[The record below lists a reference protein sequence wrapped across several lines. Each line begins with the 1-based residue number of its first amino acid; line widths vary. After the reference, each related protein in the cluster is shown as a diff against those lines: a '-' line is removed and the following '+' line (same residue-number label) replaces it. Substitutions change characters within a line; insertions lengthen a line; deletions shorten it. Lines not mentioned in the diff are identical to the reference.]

1 MNLDRLLREVFVE
14 LREFD
19 QDSKQHQ
26 RKIEQLPEMRPH
38 KTKNLNLL
46 RADKIMGWIESDAS
60 QLLWI
65 NGNSVIGRYDFN
77 SLFVTPLLL
86 FGESNFEQVLILR
99 HFCGD
104 NPSFKTNNYRTL
116 VQALVFQILKQR
128 PRVFRGRI
136 PSITRNQTDD
146 IMKLWTLFLECVRG
160 VRADCTFIIIDG
172 IDYLQDA
179 NTPEGFSERELVLQN
194 LDALVKDR
202 VMLIKILLTSSL
214 TSELPS
220 STKDQRAL
228 VVASR
233 LPSAAP
239 RRRLSFAI
247 IRDELPLVPQKLIE
261 IQERR
266 CRSLSFSQLYM
277 IYPEN
282 SIIYTFNDGQLQAL
296 IVDRLSGM
304 EERSNS
310 TYDALQIRAWSIDH
324 NGRYFTKRYHEFLI
338 SQFPGERAITSLK
351 YIPSGYLDD
360 EPEHRTKLIARG
372 RRYWEL
378 GSGIHYQQVVENR
391 VMSLQGFFSAVQY
404 LLTSIA
410 HTSRNPFE
418 LLLTKVPGH
427 SSLHRP
433 KNSKMSS
440 KLSRSTA

>member
-1 MNLDRLLREVFVE
+1 
-14 LREFD
+14 
-19 QDSKQHQ
+19 
-26 RKIEQLPEMRPH
+26 
-38 KTKNLNLL
+38 
-46 RADKIMGWIESDAS
+46 
-60 QLLWI
+60 
-65 NGNSVIGRYDFN
+65 
-77 SLFVTPLLL
+77 
-86 FGESNFEQVLILR
+86 
-99 HFCGD
+99 
-104 NPSFKTNNYRTL
+104 
-116 VQALVFQILKQR
+116 
-128 PRVFRGRI
+128 
-136 PSITRNQTDD
+136 
-146 IMKLWTLFLECVRG
+146 
-160 VRADCTFIIIDG
+160 
-172 IDYLQDA
+172 
-179 NTPEGFSERELVLQN
+179 
-194 LDALVKDR
+194 
-202 VMLIKILLTSSL
+202 MLIKILLTSSL

-220 STKDQRAL
+220 STEDQRAL

-247 IRDELPLVPQKLIE
+247 IQDELPLVPQKLIE

-282 SIIYTFNDGQLQAL
+282 SIIYAFNDGQLQAL

>member
-1 MNLDRLLREVFVE
+1 
-14 LREFD
+14 
-19 QDSKQHQ
+19 
-26 RKIEQLPEMRPH
+26 MRPH

-46 RADKIMGWIESDAS
+46 RADKIMGWIESDTS

-65 NGNSVIGRYDFN
+65 NGNGVIGRCDFN
-77 SLFVTPLLL
+77 SLFVVPLLL

-116 VQALVFQILKQR
+116 VQALVLQILKQR

-146 IMKLWTLFLECVRG
+146 IMKLWTLFLECVRE

-194 LDALVKDR
+194 LDALVKER
-202 VMLIKILLTSSL
+202 AMLIKILLTSSL
-214 TSELPS
+214 TSDLPS
-220 STKDQRAL
+220 STEDQRAL

-233 LPSAAP
+233 SPGAAP
-239 RRRLSFAI
+239 RRRLSLAI
-247 IRDELPLVPQKLIE
+247 IQDELPLVPHKLIE

-266 CRSLSFSQLYM
+266 CRSLGFSQLYM

-282 SIIYTFNDGQLQAL
+282 SIIYTSNDGQLQAL

-304 EERSNS
+304 EERSNG
-310 TYDALQIRAWSIDH
+310 TYGALQIRAWSIDH

-360 EPEHRTKLIARG
+360 EPEYRSKLIARG

-378 GSGIHYQQVVENR
+378 GSGIYYRQVVENR
-391 VMSLQGFFSAVQY
+391 VMSLQEF
-404 LLTSIA
+404 LC
-410 HTSRNPFE
+410 
-418 LLLTKVPGH
+418 
-427 SSLHRP
+427 SSVFA
-433 KNSKMSS
+433 N
-440 KLSRSTA
+440 